1 MTPELWKALIG
12 AVVLFLT
19 AGAGLFKVWTE
30 LAKVKA
36 ERAEVGAKRDA
47 DSQAL
52 HDQVQKLTWENSR
65 LREDMQFL
73 KSGLDD
79 HQQQLSVLNTE
90 LAKVSTKLDSALE
103 ILRDLKEAQ

>member
-36 ERAEVGAKRDA
+36 ERAEVGARRDA

-52 HDQVQKLTWENSR
+52 HDQVQKLTWENAR
-65 LREDMQFL
+65 LREDMQFMR
-73 KSGLDD
+73 SGLDD

-103 ILRDLKEAQ
+103 ILRDLKEGK